1 MESTSSEQRELARAI
16 LSQIDTAISDILEWN
31 KDIKTADDY
40 LITSDGMR
48 TLAATSMLLEAIGE
62 GFKRIDKITN
72 GTLLAQCPE
81 IPWRQVKGLRDHIAH
96 GYFDI
101 DTDIIWDTVSTEL
114 SALQEAVK
122 NLKGL
127 L

>member
-62 GFKRIDKITN
+62 GFKRIDKITK

-114 SALQEAVK
+114 SALQEAVRK
-122 NLKGL
+122 LQAVG
-127 L
+127 